1 MIRIAAVIGLLGILV
16 GGIWVVKTGGDKVLW
31 KKEEASSSRIGHYS
45 ERDKIVLPPP
55 KTSGLV
61 SVEAAIAKRRS
72 ERDFSTQAVEVEK
85 LSQLLWAAQGI
96 TDEVGGFKRAA
107 PSAGALYP
115 LELFII
121 IGQVSALEPGLYH
134 YLPFLHKLELIES
147 GDLRGRLARA
157 ALSQQFIAAAPLSIV
172 ITAEYERVTGKYG
185 QRGVTYTHIEVGHV
199 GENLFLQAEALGLAT
214 VPVGAFYDEPVSQ
227 LLKLS
232 SDLTPLYIMPFGYPR
247 R

>member
-1 MIRIAAVIGLLGILV
+1 MKILAVIGLLGILT
-16 GGIWVVKTGGDKVLW
+16 GGIWGVKTGGDKVLW
-31 KKEEASSSRIGHYS
+31 KKEKATSSRIGHYS
-45 ERDKIVLPPP
+45 EGDKIALPPP
-55 KTSGLV
+55 KTSGPV
-61 SVEAAIAKRRS
+61 SVEEAIAKRRS
-72 ERDFSTQAVEVEK
+72 KRAFSTQPVEIEK

-121 IGQVSALEPGLYH
+121 IGQVSALKPGLYH
-134 YLPFLHKLELIES
+134 YLPFLHQLELIES
-147 GDLRGRLARA
+147 GDLRVRLARA
-157 ALSQQFIAAAPLSIV
+157 ALSQQFIASAPLSIV

-214 VPVGAFYDEPVSQ
+214 VPVGAFYDEPVSK

-232 SDLTPLYIMPFGYPR
+232 SSLTPLYIMPFGYPVH
-247 R
+247 